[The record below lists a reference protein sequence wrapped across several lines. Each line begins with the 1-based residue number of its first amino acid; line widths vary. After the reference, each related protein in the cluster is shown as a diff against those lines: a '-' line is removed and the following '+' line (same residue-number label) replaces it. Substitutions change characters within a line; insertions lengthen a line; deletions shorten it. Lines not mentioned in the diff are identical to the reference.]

1 MSRPAA
7 PDALEP
13 LVLISGRQSAGRG
26 RRGRV
31 WLGSAPDSLAMS
43 ICMHRA
49 RRGAPVPLTGLPIA
63 LGAAIAATVT
73 PCSRGIGLKWP
84 NDLLRDAR
92 KCAGMLIET
101 RAVGELERVVVG
113 LGLNWRMPPAF
124 ARSLAEIAAGATPA
138 PGTPHCDGDG
148 DDGDGDRT
156 PPMSALPAGGL
167 FDELPE
173 PALRERITG
182 ELAASIIECT
192 RRFFELGFADTAARW
207 ARFDVLAGRE
217 VAIVLD
223 AQRGFCGRAQ
233 GLDRHGALLVRTADG
248 VVPVAAGDVSVRFLA
263 DTRPAG
269 VSR

>member
-1 MSRPAA
+1 
-7 PDALEP
+7 
-13 LVLISGRQSAGRG
+13 
-26 RRGRV
+26 
-31 WLGSAPDSLAMS
+31 
-43 ICMHRA
+43 
-49 RRGAPVPLTGLPIA
+49 
-63 LGAAIAATVT
+63 
-73 PCSRGIGLKWP
+73 
-84 NDLLRDAR
+84 
-92 KCAGMLIET
+92 MLIET

-113 LGLNWRMPPAF
+113 LGLNWRMPPEL
-124 ARSLAEIAAGATPA
+124 ARSLAGLAAGATPL
-138 PGTPHCDGDG
+138 PGVPNRDGDANG
-148 DDGDGDRT
+148 DAGHDADRT
-156 PPMSALPAGGL
+156 APPSALPAGGL

-223 AQRGFCGRAQ
+223 AQRGFSGRAQ
-233 GLDRHGALLVRTADG
+233 GLDRHGALLVRTEDG
-248 VVPVAAGDVSVRFLA
+248 IVPVAAGDVSVRFLA